1 MNNSKKISYEK
12 KTVCADTNIDTNT
25 DTDSDSNIESAIPRL
40 KYNIFKKLDNVSTN
54 QESSFILKKTK
65 KTGNFQILKKTLNK
79 ASTEKVKYIAY
90 NVYLPFGREE
100 YNDNLIL
107 NAVINDS
114 TNYNHNL
121 ITTLKQIINTFEKLK
136 TTDVGKY
143 KYSIND
149 KTFFS
154 YMKELKQDTEL
165 DTNTNTNT
173 AIKSTQNPVK
183 KYQLR
188 LYLRYGAK
196 VTHIS
201 QVGEL
206 SYDQLKGK
214 KCNLNLELG
223 SMWVNNDTM
232 MYGIN
237 IHVTHIT
244 VIQ

>member
-1 MNNSKKISYEK
+1 MNNLKKKSCGK
-12 KTVCADTNIDTNT
+12 KAICID
-25 DTDSDSNIESAIPRL
+25 DSSECSDADSNIESAIPKL
-40 KYNIFKKLDNVSTN
+40 KYNIFRKINNVSVN
-54 QESSFILKKTK
+54 QDSSFVLKKTK

-90 NVYLPFGREE
+90 NAYLPFGREE

-107 NAVINDS
+107 NAIIDDS

-136 TTDVGKY
+136 TTDVGRY

-154 YMKELKQDTEL
+154 YMKEIKQITDS
-165 DTNTNTNT
+165 NTN
-173 AIKSTQNPVK
+173 SVK

-201 QVGEL
+201 KVGEL

-223 SMWVNNDTM
+223 SMWVNIDTM
-232 MYGIN
+232 SYGIN

-244 VIQ
+244 VIN

>member
-1 MNNSKKISYEK
+1 MNNTKKSSDIK
-12 KTVCADTNIDTNT
+12 KDIDTSSETNT
-25 DTDSDSNIESAIPRL
+25 DIESAIPKI
-40 KYNIFKKLDNVSTN
+40 KYNLFISNKKIDNHIDKNVITN
-54 QESSFILKKTK
+54 QDSSFILKKTK
-65 KTGNFQILKKTLNK
+65 KTGNYQIVKKSLNK
-79 ASTEKVKYIAY
+79 THTEKVKYIAY
-90 NVYLPFGREE
+90 NAYLPFGREE

-107 NAVINDS
+107 NAIINDS
-114 TNYNHNL
+114 TNYNYNL
-121 ITTLKQIINTFEKLK
+121 ITTLKQIINTFENLK

-149 KTFFS
+149 KTLFS
-154 YMKELKQDTEL
+154 YMKELKD
-165 DTNTNTNT
+165 DTNINTN
-173 AIKSTQNPVK
+173 IQSNKKPIK

-196 VTHIS
+196 VTHVS
-201 QVGEL
+201 HVGEL

-244 VIQ
+244 VIN